1 MIILE
6 KFHSGTWRKSTGYQY
21 FMPEKVN
28 YAWQWSAVEL
38 NELLEK
44 AAHRLGELNALS
56 RFVPN
61 IDLFIQ
67 MHVTREAVIS
77 SRIEGTQTNMEE
89 ALLPESEITP
99 EKRNDWREVNNYIRA
114 MNQAI
119 AELPHLPLS
128 GRLLR
133 KTHQTLLQ
141 GVRGEHKLPG
151 QYRSSQNWIGGAS
164 LADAVFIPPHHDF
177 VGELMG
183 DLENFIHNPNIHL
196 PELIRVAVAHY
207 QFETIHPFLDGNG
220 RIGRLLI
227 TLHLIDKG
235 LLNKPLLYLSAFFEK
250 NKNLYYDNL
259 TRVRTHNHM
268 LQWVKYF
275 LVGVEQ
281 AAGRSVHVL
290 NRVLQLKTDT
300 ENLLHRHFGR
310 RTLKGLTLLN
320 HLLQHPIITI
330 DTAAKHTGL
339 SFKAAADLVATMAQH
354 KLLKEITGHSR
365 NRIFVFEPYLQAF
378 EMENEK

>member
-6 KFHSGTWRKSTGYQY
+6 KYHSGTWRKSLGYQY
-21 FMPEKVN
+21 FLPEKVN
-28 YAWQWSAVEL
+28 DDWQWSSVEL

-77 SRIEGTQTNMEE
+77 SRIEGTQTNVEE
-89 ALLPESEITP
+89 ALLPETEITP

-114 MNQAI
+114 LNQAI
-119 AELPHLPLS
+119 AELPLLPLS

-133 KTHQTLLQ
+133 KAHYTLLQ

-151 QYRSSQNWIGGAS
+151 QYRTSQNWIGGAS

-177 VGELMG
+177 VGELMS
-183 DLENFIHNPNIHL
+183 DLENFIHNPHIHL
-196 PELIRVAVAHY
+196 PQLIRAAVAHY

-235 LLNKPLLYLSAFFEK
+235 LLHKPLLYLSAFFEK

-259 TRVRTHNHM
+259 TRVRTHHDM

-281 AAGRSVHVL
+281 TAEQSVHIL
-290 NRVLQLKTDT
+290 NRVLLLKADT
-300 ENLLHRHFGR
+300 ETHLQKHFGR
-310 RTLKGLTLLN
+310 RALKGLSLLN
-320 HLLQHPIITI
+320 RLLQNPVITV
-330 DTAAKHTGL
+330 DAAAKHTGL
-339 SFKAAADLVATMAQH
+339 SFKAAADLVALMAQH
-354 KLLKEITGHSR
+354 HIVKEITGHSR
-365 NRIFVFEPYLQAF
+365 NRIFIFEAYLKAF
-378 EMENEK
+378 EMESE

>member
-1 MIILE
+1 M
-6 KFHSGTWRKSTGYQY
+6 GYQY
-21 FMPEKVN
+21 FLPEKVN
-28 YAWQWSAVEL
+28 DDWQWSSVEL
-38 NELLEK
+38 NALLEK

-77 SRIEGTQTNMEE
+77 SRIEGTQTNVEE
-89 ALLPESEITP
+89 ALLPETEITP
-99 EKRNDWREVNNYIRA
+99 EKRNDWREVNNYIHA
-114 MNQAI
+114 MNEAI
-119 AELPHLPLS
+119 AELNQLPLS

-133 KTHQTLLQ
+133 KAHHTLLQ

-151 QYRSSQNWIGGAS
+151 QYRRSQNWIGGAT
-164 LADAVFIPPHHDF
+164 LADAVFVPPHPDF
-177 VGELMG
+177 VSELMG
-183 DLENFIHNPNIHL
+183 DLENFIHNPDIRL

-227 TLHLIDKG
+227 TLHLIDKK

-259 TRVRTHNHM
+259 TRVRTHHDM

-275 LVGVEQ
+275 LVGVAQ
-281 AAGRSVHVL
+281 TADQSLHIL
-290 NRVLQLKTDT
+290 NRVLQLKADT
-300 ENLLHRHFGR
+300 ETLIQNRFGR
-310 RTLKGLTLLN
+310 RALKGLALLN
-320 HLLQHPIITI
+320 RLLQNPVITV
-330 DTAAKHTGL
+330 DAAAKHTGL
-339 SFKAAADLVATMAQH
+339 SFKAAADLVMLMTEH
-354 KLLKEITGHSR
+354 KLLKEVTGQSR
-365 NRIFVFEPYLQAF
+365 NRIFIFEPYLQAF
-378 EMENEK
+378 EIKNEK

>member
-6 KFHSGTWRKSTGYQY
+6 KYRSGTWRKSMGYQY
-21 FMPEKVN
+21 FLPEKVN
-28 YAWQWSAVEL
+28 DDWQWSSVEL

-67 MHVTREAVIS
+67 MHITREAVIS
-77 SRIEGTQTNMEE
+77 SRIEGTQTNVEE
-89 ALLPESEITP
+89 ALLPETEITP

-114 MNQAI
+114 LNQAI
-119 AELPHLPLS
+119 AELPQLPLS

-133 KTHQTLLQ
+133 KAHHTLLQ

-151 QYRSSQNWIGGAS
+151 QYRTSQNWIGGAS

-177 VGELMG
+177 VGELMS
-183 DLENFIHNPNIHL
+183 DLENFIHNPHIHL
-196 PELIRVAVAHY
+196 PQLIRAAVAHY

-235 LLNKPLLYLSAFFEK
+235 LLHKPLLYLSAFFEN

-259 TRVRTHNHM
+259 TRVRTHHDM

-281 AAGRSVHVL
+281 TAEQSVHVL
-290 NRVLQLKTDT
+290 NRVLRLKADT
-300 ENLLHRHFGR
+300 ETHLQKHFGR
-310 RTLKGLTLLN
+310 RALKGLSLLN
-320 HLLQHPIITI
+320 RLLQNPVITV
-330 DTAAKHTGL
+330 DAAAKHTGL
-339 SFKAAADLVATMAQH
+339 SFKAAADLVALMAEH
-354 KLLKEITGHSR
+354 HIVKEITGHSR
-365 NRIFVFEPYLQAF
+365 NRIFIFEAYLKAF
-378 EMENEK
+378 EMNSEK